1 MNSGVQI
8 NSMSTRILLINILL
22 KDKSD
27 LVGVEEFIPN
37 AYILGAM
44 EKPNLSFQDIKVIS
58 TKFSKVGKTTLE
70 KYPNL
75 EWVVYRGH
83 GTDSINLDLCKKH
96 NVGVITTNPKAETE
110 SCAQWIYDKIEHTG
124 YTVIFGNGVISQR
137 LQMIMDTP
145 YHVVDTKTP
154 SKNIRNWLQDV
165 NLVNVVSCVPLTK
178 QTENMFNYDLFS
190 SSTCCIFVSISRAK
204 CHDNESLLRLINEYK
219 IQEMHI
225 DTLGT
230 EHRDELL
237 KTNKVH
243 YYKHTSWDYLGLRNT
258 HDELKSIIDSCLIN
272 EVVNPVVDRA
282 KIFF

>member
-1 MNSGVQI
+1 MYENV
-8 NSMSTRILLINILL
+8 LL

-27 LVGVEEFIPN
+27 LDGVCEIIPASN
-37 AYILGAM
+37 ILGAM
-44 EKPNLSFQDIKVIS
+44 EKPNLPFQDIRVIS

-110 SCAQWIYDKIEHTG
+110 SCAQWIYDKIEYTG
-124 YTVIFGNGVISQR
+124 NTVIFGNGVISQR

>member
-1 MNSGVQI
+1 MRFYQKFNLGKNNLVTI
-8 NSMSTRILLINILL
+8 IL

-27 LVGVEEFIPN
+27 LVGVENYISN

-44 EKPNLSFQDIKVIS
+44 EKSDHIPVNDIKVIS
-58 TKFSKVGKTTLE
+58 PKFSKVGKTTLE

-110 SCAQWIYDKIEHTG
+110 SCAQWIYDKIEYTG
-124 YTVIFGNGVISQR
+124 NTVIFGNGVISQR

-258 HDELKSIIDSCLIN
+258 HDKLKNIIDSCLIN
-272 EVVNPVVDRA
+272 EVVNPAVDRT
-282 KIFF
+282 KTFF

>member
-1 MNSGVQI
+1 M
-8 NSMSTRILLINILL
+8 NILL

-27 LVGVEEFIPN
+27 LVGVENYIFN

-44 EKPNLSFQDIKVIS
+44 EKSDHIPANDIKVIS

-83 GTDSINLDLCKKH
+83 GTDSINLDLCKRH
-96 NVGVITTNPKAETE
+96 NVGVITTNPSSETE
-110 SCAQWIYDKIEHTG
+110 SCATWIFDKMEHTG
-124 YTVIFGNGVISQR
+124 NTVIFGNGVISKR
-137 LQMIMDTP
+137 LQELMDTP
-145 YHVVDTKTP
+145 YFVVDTKTP

-165 NLVNVVSCVPLTK
+165 DLVNVVSCVPLTK

-243 YYKHTSWDYLGLRNT
+243 YYKHTSWKYIVNQNP
-258 HDELKSIIDSCLIN
+258 HDHTELKDIIDSCLVGDVI
-272 EVVNPVVDRA
+272 NPVLDGG
-282 KIFF
+282 KSKWF

>member
-1 MNSGVQI
+1 
-8 NSMSTRILLINILL
+8 MSKYILL

-27 LVGVEEFIPN
+27 LVGVENYIPN

-44 EKPNLSFQDIKVIS
+44 EKSDHIPVNDIKVIS

-124 YTVIFGNGVISQR
+124 HTVIFGNGVISKR
-137 LQMIMDTP
+137 LQLMMDTP
-145 YHVVDTKTP
+145 YDVVDTKTP

-165 NLVNVVSCVPLTK
+165 DLVNVVSCVPLTK

-190 SSTCCIFVSISRAK
+190 SSTCCIFVSISRAR
-204 CHDNESLLRLINEYK
+204 CHDNQSLLRLINEYK

-230 EHRDELL
+230 KHRDELL

-258 HDELKSIIDSCLIN
+258 HDKLKNIIDSCLIN
-272 EVVNPVVDRA
+272 EVVNPAVDRT
-282 KIFF
+282 KTFF

>member
-1 MNSGVQI
+1 
-8 NSMSTRILLINILL
+8 MSKSILL

-27 LVGVEEFIPN
+27 LVGVENYIPN

-44 EKPNLSFQDIKVIS
+44 EKSDHIPVNDIKVIS

-110 SCAQWIYDKIEHTG
+110 SCAQWIYDKIEYTG
-124 YTVIFGNGVISQR
+124 NTVIFGNGVISKR
-137 LQMIMDTP
+137 LQLMMDTLWRDGVEVS
-145 YHVVDTKTP
+145 YDVVDTKTP
-154 SKNIRNWLQDV
+154 SKNIRNWLHDV
-165 NLVNVVSCVPLTK
+165 DLVNVVSCVPLTK
-178 QTENMFNYDLFS
+178 QTENMFNYDLLS
-190 SSTCCIFVSISRAK
+190 SSTCSIFVSISRAK

-272 EVVNPVVDRA
+272 EVENPVLNR
-282 KIFF
+282 KELKWF